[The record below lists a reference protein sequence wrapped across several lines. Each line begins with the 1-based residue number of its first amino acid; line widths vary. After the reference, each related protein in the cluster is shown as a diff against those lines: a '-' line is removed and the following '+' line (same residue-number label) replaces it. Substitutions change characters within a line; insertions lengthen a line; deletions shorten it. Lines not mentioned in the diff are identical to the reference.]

1 MLKKTVAVLVLLS
14 LLAWA
19 QGNGA
24 PAPRILI
31 VHMQHVVENCEEAK
45 DAVAELRTEKNQ
57 KQKDFDVRMQA
68 LRKRAEGLRK
78 KKLSERDPDF
88 LKQIYEVDFQL
99 GKLQAEASR
108 ESVKLSDQMARKL
121 AGILK
126 DAKSAAEQV
135 MTQKGGD
142 YVLVS
147 RVGPISLE
155 SEKDLTGEYVG
166 RRVLAWKDPAANI
179 TKDVVD
185 LMNDWYKK
193 RQPPDTQPDKDAA
206 GG

>member
-19 QGNGA
+19 QGNEASA
-24 PAPRILI
+24 PSILI

-45 DAVAELRTEKNQ
+45 DAVAELKTERIQ
-57 KQKDFDVRMQA
+57 KQKEFDARIQVLKKQA
-68 LRKRAEGLRK
+68 AGLK
-78 KKLSERDPDF
+78 QKKLSERDPEF
-88 LKQIYEVDFQL
+88 LQKVYEVDFQL

-108 ESVKLSDQMARKL
+108 EGVRLSDQMTRKL
-121 AGILK
+121 AGIFK
-126 DAKSAAEQV
+126 DAKSAAEQI

-147 RVGPISLE
+147 RIGPISLE
-155 SEKDLTGEYVG
+155 NEKDLTGEYVG
-166 RRVLAWKDPAANI
+166 RRVLAWKNPAANI

>member
-19 QGNGA
+19 QGNNA
-24 PAPRILI
+24 AAPRILI

-45 DAVAELRTEKNQ
+45 DAIAEIRTERNAR
-57 KQKDFDVRMQA
+57 QKDFDGRIHV
-68 LRKRAEGLRK
+68 LRKKMEGLKK

-88 LKQIYEVDFQL
+88 LKQVYEVEFQL
-99 GKLQAEASR
+99 AKLQAEASQEAIR
-108 ESVKLSDQMARKL
+108 LSDQMARKL

-135 MTQKGGD
+135 MTQKDAD

-147 RVGPISLE
+147 RVGPITLE
-155 SEKDLTGEYVG
+155 SEKDLTAEYVG

-193 RQPPDTQPDKDAA
+193 RRPPDTQPEKDAD

>member
-19 QGNGA
+19 QGNDA
-24 PAPRILI
+24 PAPSILI

-45 DAVAELRTEKNQ
+45 DAVAELRTEKNARQ
-57 KQKDFDVRMQA
+57 KEFDARIQG
-68 LRKRAEGLRK
+68 LRKQAEGLKK

-88 LKQIYEVDFQL
+88 LKQVYEVEFQL
-99 GKLQAEASR
+99 AKLQAEASQ
-108 ESVKLSDQMARKL
+108 ESIRLSDQMVRKL

-126 DAKSAAEQV
+126 DAKAAAEQV
-135 MTQKGGD
+135 MTQKGAD

-147 RVGPISLE
+147 RVGPITLE
-155 SEKDLTGEYVG
+155 SEKDLTAEYVG
-166 RRVLAWKDPAANI
+166 RRVLAWKDPAANV
-179 TKDVVD
+179 TKDVVA
-185 LMNDWYKK
+185 LMNEWYKK
-193 RQPPDTQPDKDAA
+193 RRPPDTQPKKDAD